1 MRYLAI
7 LLLAP
12 WLLILCGI
20 FWVYPKELRRTA
32 GRRLY
37 DVLAVLLMSAL
48 AIGAALM
55 AFDQVELPAL
65 GKMGRAS
72 GAIWQQV
79 LPALCGYGAFT
90 IGLVVA
96 MWLRH
101 VIWGRRARAVSDKSR
116 LNTGD

>member
-20 FWVYPKELRRTA
+20 FWVYPKSLPRSA

-48 AIGAALM
+48 AMVAALT
-55 AFDQVELPAL
+55 AFDRVELPTP
-65 GKMGRAS
+65 GDMGRAS

-90 IGLVVA
+90 IVLVVA

-101 VIWGRRARAVSDKSR
+101 VIWGRSKSAGPSR
-116 LNTGD
+116 GSRRSAD

>member
-1 MRYLAI
+1 MRFLAM

-20 FWVYPKELRRTA
+20 FWFYPKDLRRTA

-48 AIGAALM
+48 AMAAVLI
-55 AFDQVELPAL
+55 AFDRVELPAPSDL
-65 GKMGRAS
+65 GRAS

-79 LPALCGYGAFT
+79 LPALCGYGVFT
-90 IGLVVA
+90 VVLVAA
-96 MWLRH
+96 MWLRQL
-101 VIWGRRARAVSDKSR
+101 IWGRGKPAPRGSSSFRSD
-116 LNTGD
+116 D

>member
-12 WLLILCGI
+12 WLLVLCWI
-20 FWVYPKELRRTA
+20 FWAYPKSLPRSA

-37 DVLAVLLMSAL
+37 DAFAVLVMSVLAM
-48 AIGAALM
+48 AAAVA
-55 AFDQVELPAL
+55 AFDRVEVPVA
-65 GKMGRAS
+65 GEMGRAS

-90 IGLVVA
+90 IVLLVA

-101 VIWGRRARAVSDKSR
+101 VIWGRRKPDPKRPP
-116 LNTGD
+116 LH